1 MGQVEYM
8 LGTTGRS
15 FVCGFGTNPPQRPH
29 HRSSSCPD
37 SGTCDWNDFNNP
49 GANPHILYGA
59 LVGGPQYESSDTISD
74 RRDDFVESEV
84 ATDYNAG
91 FQSTVAGLL
100 SKAC

>member
-1 MGQVEYM
+1 MTLLSKNSCFVK
-8 LGTTGRS
+8 TGGRFFENCWPS
-15 FVCGFGTNPPQRPH
+15 H
-29 HRSSSCPD
+29 
-37 SGTCDWNDFNNP
+37 NDP
-49 GANPHILYGA
+49 GANPHVLYRA
-59 LVGGPQYESSDTISD
+59 LVRGPQYESSDTISD

>member
-1 MGQVEYM
+1 M
-8 LGTTGRS
+8 RI
-15 FVCGFGTNPPQRPH
+15 FN

-49 GANPHILYGA
+49 GPNPHILYGA
-59 LVGGPQYESSDTISD
+59 LVGGPQYENSDTISD

-91 FQSTVAGLL
+91 FQSTLAGLL
-100 SKAC
+100 SKSC